1 MRLIMGEGET
11 MSSIT
16 EKTNNKVNISLRSQI
31 SGLIKYIIF
40 LSALYLIFT
49 FGIGIIQ
56 VSGNSMEPSLK
67 DGSFLLTNKLAT
79 NMKKASYG
87 DVVVVKED
95 HQQFFIVK
103 RVIGVPG
110 DTISIN
116 GGKVYVNDMVIP
128 ELYTTGTPNDM
139 DSIIVP
145 EDHIFI
151 MGDNR
156 APGESLDSRDPAVG
170 AIPNSSVKGYPILS
184 LFPFYKIAGPLEL

>member
-16 EKTNNKVNISLRSQI
+16 KKTKDNVNINLRIQI
-31 SGLIKYIIF
+31 TGLIKYAIF
-40 LSALYLIFT
+40 LSSLYLIFT

-79 NMKKASYG
+79 NFKKASYG
-87 DVVVVKED
+87 DVVVVKEE
-95 HQQFFIVK
+95 HQQFFVVK

-116 GGKVYVNDMVIP
+116 GGKIYVNNMAIP
-128 ELYTTGTPNDM
+128 ELYTTGIPNDM

-145 EDHIFI
+145 VDHIFI

-156 APGESLDSRDPAVG
+156 NPGESLDSRDPAVG
-170 AIPNSSVKGYPILS
+170 PIPNSSVKGYPLLS
-184 LFPFYKIAGPLEL
+184 LFPFYKIAGPLDL